1 MYYLTPKAAQVRN
14 ISVSVANGTI
24 SLIILLIAPLGL
36 LAVIVNTLL
45 IIASTYAVTTASD
58 RIIVYLQRDQRV
70 ELLPR
75 SERSDLQR
83 RDRND
88 LDRQ

>member
-1 MYYLTPKAAQVRN
+1 MYYITPRTAQVRN
-14 ISVSVANGTI
+14 VSVSVVNGAI

-45 IIASTYAVTTASD
+45 VVLSTFAVITASD
-58 RIIVYLQRDQRV
+58 RIIMYLQRDQRV

-75 SERSDLQR
+75 SGRSEISQQRDRSDL
-83 RDRND
+83 DR
-88 LDRQ
+88 